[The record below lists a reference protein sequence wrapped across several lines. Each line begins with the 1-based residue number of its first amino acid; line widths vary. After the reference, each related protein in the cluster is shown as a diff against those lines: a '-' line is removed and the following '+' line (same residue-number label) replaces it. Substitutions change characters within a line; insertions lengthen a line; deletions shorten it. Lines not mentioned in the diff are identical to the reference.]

1 MSETTRIATLS
12 LNPAIDQTAEVSHF
26 TAGAVNR
33 VAWER
38 ADAGG
43 KGINVAAFLAHAGL
57 PVTAAGLL
65 GRANDGPFN
74 DLFARKDIA
83 DRCQRLAGSTRVN
96 VKIVDPVLDQVTD
109 INFPGLSP
117 AADDLRQLETILET
131 LCDDHDWF
139 VLSGSVP
146 SRVSSEIYADL
157 IDRLR
162 SRGRR
167 LLLDASGAP
176 LAAAVG
182 RGPDIIKPNIDELGE
197 LVGRRLT
204 GQAAVLEAARSLV
217 ASGIGLVAVSMGAD
231 GALFVEP
238 DNALLALP
246 PRVEVKSTV
255 GAGDAMVAGIL
266 AGTLRGLDLA
276 GRARLGTAFS
286 LAALGQVGPELPSM
300 SIVESFTADVE
311 IRPLD
316 NH

>member
-1 MSETTRIATLS
+1 MTQATRIATLS
-12 LNPAIDQTAEVSHF
+12 LNPAIDQTAEVSRF

-117 AADDLRQLETILET
+117 TADDLRQLEATLDA

-146 SRVSSEIYADL
+146 AGVPAEIYADL

-162 SRGRR
+162 SRGRG

-176 LAAAVG
+176 LAAAVL

-238 DNALLALP
+238 GNALLALP